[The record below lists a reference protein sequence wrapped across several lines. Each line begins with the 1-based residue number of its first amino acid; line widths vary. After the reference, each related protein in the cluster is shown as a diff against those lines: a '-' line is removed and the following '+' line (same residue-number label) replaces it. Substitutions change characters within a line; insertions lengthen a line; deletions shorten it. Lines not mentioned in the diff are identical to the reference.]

1 MSMETQEK
9 VDLFSLAQEVIAGKT
24 ISKDEALAILHTPN
38 SEILPLLHAAYQ
50 IRHHYYGNKVKLN
63 MIINAKSGHCS
74 EDCGY
79 CSQSM
84 VSTAPVE
91 KYPLLERKTILEG
104 ARKAKDLKAGTYCIV
119 TSGKKPTNNEV
130 DEVIEAIKEIKATM
144 NINVC
149 ACLGLITPEQAK
161 RIKEA
166 GCDRF
171 NHNINTT
178 AEHYNKVASTH
189 TYQDRLDTLNVIKE
203 AGMSPCSGVIVGLGE
218 TDEQVVD
225 MAFELKEVDP
235 QSIPVNF
242 LNPIPGTPMENI
254 RDNNPMKSLKVLS
267 LFRFVNPTKEIR
279 ISGGREVN
287 LNTLQPM
294 GLFAANSIFVGD
306 YLTTD
311 GQMVSMDHQMIQDLG
326 FEIEE
331 VIE

>member
-9 VDLFSLAQEVIAGKT
+9 VDLFALAQQVIAGKG

-91 KYPLLERKTILEG
+91 KYPLLERKSILEG
-104 ARKAKDLKAGTYCIV
+104 ARKAKELKAGTYCIV
-119 TSGKKPTNNEV
+119 TSGKKPTNKEV

-144 NINVC
+144 NINIC

-178 AEHYNKVASTH
+178 AEHYSKIATTH
-189 TYQDRLDTLNVIKE
+189 TYQDRIDTLNVIKE
-203 AGMSPCSGVIVGLGE
+203 AGMSPCSGVIIGLGE
-218 TDEQVVD
+218 TEEQIVD

-242 LNPIPGTPMENI
+242 LNPISGTPLGHLK
-254 RDNNPMKSLKVLS
+254 DNNPMKSLKVLS

-311 GQMVSMDHQMIQDLG
+311 GQQVSIDHQMIQDLG

>member
-130 DEVIEAIKEIKATM
+130 DEVIEAIKEIKATV

>member
-9 VDLFSLAQEVIAGKT
+9 VDLFSLAQEVIAGKA
-24 ISKDEALAILHTPN
+24 ISKDEALAILNTPN

-144 NINVC
+144 SINVC

-178 AEHYNKVASTH
+178 AEHYSKVASTH

-203 AGMSPCSGVIVGLGE
+203 AGMSPCSGVIIGLGE
-218 TDEQVVD
+218 TEEQVVD

-242 LNPIPGTPMENI
+242 LNPIPGTPMENL
-254 RDNNPMKSLKVLS
+254 RDNSPMKSLKVLA

-311 GQMVSMDHQMIQDLG
+311 GQLVSMDHQMIQDLG

-331 VIE
+331 VVE

>member
-1 MSMETQEK
+1 MITKNKM
-9 VDLFSLAQEVIAGKT
+9 DFMALAHEVIAGKT
-24 ISKDEALAILHTPN
+24 LSKDEALSILHTPDA
-38 SEILPLLHAAYQ
+38 EILPLLHAAYQ
-50 IRHHYYGNKVKLN
+50 IRHHFYGNKVKLN

-91 KYPLLERKTILEG
+91 KYPLLERKSILEG

-119 TSGKKPTNNEV
+119 TSGKRPTEREV
-130 DEVIEAIKEIKATM
+130 DEVIEAIKEIKATLKL
-144 NINVC
+144 NIC
-149 ACLGLITPEQAK
+149 ACLGLVTPKQAK
-161 RIKEA
+161 RLKEA

-178 AEHYNKVASTH
+178 ADHYANIATTH
-189 TYQDRLDTLNVIKE
+189 TYQDRIDTLNVIKD
-203 AGMSPCSGVIVGLGE
+203 AGMSPCSGVIIGLGE
-218 TDEQVVD
+218 TEEQIVE
-225 MAFELKEVDP
+225 MAFDLKEVDAH
-235 QSIPVNF
+235 SIPVNF
-242 LNPIPGTPMENI
+242 LNSIPGTPLEHL
-254 RDNNPMKSLKVLS
+254 RENNPMKSLKVLS

-279 ISGGREVN
+279 ISGGREIN
-287 LNTLQPM
+287 LNTLQPL

-311 GQMVSMDHQMIQDLG
+311 GQQASIDHQMIHDLG

-331 VIE
+331 VME

>member
-1 MSMETQEK
+1 
-9 VDLFSLAQEVIAGKT
+9 SLAQEVIAGKA
-24 ISKDEALAILHTPN
+24 ISKDEALAILNTPN

-144 NINVC
+144 SINVC

-178 AEHYNKVASTH
+178 AEHYSKVASTH

-203 AGMSPCSGVIVGLGE
+203 AGMSPCSGVIIGLGE
-218 TDEQVVD
+218 TEEQVVD

-242 LNPIPGTPMENI
+242 LNPIPGTPMENL
-254 RDNNPMKSLKVLS
+254 RDNSPMKSLKVLA

-311 GQMVSMDHQMIQDLG
+311 GQLVSMDHQMIQDLG

-331 VIE
+331 VVE

>member
-1 MSMETQEK
+1 MSMETQQK
-9 VDLFSLAQEVIAGKT
+9 VDVFSLAQEVIAGKV

-178 AEHYNKVASTH
+178 AEHYSKVASTH

-203 AGMSPCSGVIVGLGE
+203 AGMSPCSGVIIGLGE

-242 LNPIPGTPMENI
+242 LNPIPGTPMENL
-254 RDNNPMKSLKVLS
+254 RDNSPMKSLKVLS

-311 GQMVSMDHQMIQDLG
+311 GQLVSMDHQMIQDLG

>member
-9 VDLFSLAQEVIAGKT
+9 VDLFSLAQEVIAGKA
-24 ISKDEALAILHTPN
+24 ISKDEALAILNTPN

-144 NINVC
+144 SINVC

-178 AEHYNKVASTH
+178 AEHYSKVASTH

-203 AGMSPCSGVIVGLGE
+203 AGMSPCSGVIIGLGE
-218 TDEQVVD
+218 TEEQVVD

-242 LNPIPGTPMENI
+242 LNPIPGTPMENL
-254 RDNNPMKSLKVLS
+254 RDNSPMKSLKVLA

-311 GQMVSMDHQMIQDLG
+311 GQLVSMDHQMIQDLG

>member
-9 VDLFSLAQEVIAGKT
+9 LDLFALAQEVIAGKT
-24 ISKDEALAILHTPN
+24 ISRDEALAILHTPN

-91 KYPLLERKTILEG
+91 KYPLLERKSILEG
-104 ARKAKDLKAGTYCIV
+104 ARKAKELKAGTYCIV
-119 TSGKKPTNNEV
+119 TSGRRPTNKEV

-149 ACLGLITPEQAK
+149 ACLGLVTAEQAK

-178 AEHYNKVASTH
+178 AEYYSKIATTH
-189 TYQDRLDTLNVIKE
+189 TYQDRIDTLSIIKE
-203 AGMSPCSGVIVGLGE
+203 AGLSACSGVIIGLGE
-218 TDEQVVD
+218 TDEQIVN

-242 LNPIPGTPMENI
+242 LNPIPGTPMENV
-254 RDNNPMKSLKVLS
+254 RENNPMKSLKVLA

-287 LNTLQPM
+287 LNTLQPL

-306 YLTTD
+306 YLTTQ
-311 GQMVSMDHQMIQDLG
+311 GQLVSTDHQMIEDLG

-331 VIE
+331 VVE